1 MLVWITLQQVLILIT
16 LIFIGY
22 FFRKKGL
29 ITDHGRKVLASLLVN
44 LFSPCYAIMS
54 LSTIV
59 TINDLQKY
67 AILFAG
73 GIIFAIISVFV
84 AIPIAKLVGKD
95 RFHQNIYKYA
105 FAFGNVGY
113 FGYPLV
119 NAVFGAAA
127 RAQMIMFSI
136 PLNLASASYG
146 YHVLTDP
153 VSMDG
158 KLPEIKIPLRGK
170 LKRFFSIPMLSSIVG
185 VFLGLLSSGL
195 NFTISSIFT
204 DFFTMVGNCQS
215 VPAMLITGASLATM
229 PLKKLLSSMKAY
241 LVAML
246 RLLGLPLIISGFV
259 AIIFL
264 FGWHD
269 SNFMRVAFFAI
280 VSSAM
285 PVGMNVVIYPESI
298 GLDSSEGAKTC
309 FISYVLALICIPI
322 VFLILMKILT
332 VTF

>member
-1 MLVWITLQQVLILIT
+1 
-16 LIFIGY
+16 
-22 FFRKKGL
+22 
-29 ITDHGRKVLASLLVN
+29 
-44 LFSPCYAIMS
+44 
-54 LSTIV
+54 
-59 TINDLQKY
+59 
-67 AILFAG
+67 
-73 GIIFAIISVFV
+73 
-84 AIPIAKLVGKD
+84 
-95 RFHQNIYKYA
+95 
-105 FAFGNVGY
+105 
-113 FGYPLV
+113 
-119 NAVFGAAA
+119 
-127 RAQMIMFSI
+127 MIMFCI
-136 PLNLASASYG
+136 PLNLAIASYG
-146 YHVLTDP
+146 YYVLTDP

-158 KLPEIKIPLRGK
+158 KLPEIKIPLRWK

-195 NFTISSIFT
+195 NFTIPSIFT

-229 PLKKLLSSMKAY
+229 PLKKLFGSMKAY

-246 RLLGLPLIISGFV
+246 RLLGLPLIISCFV

-280 VSSAM
+280 VSLVM

-322 VFLILMKILT
+322 IIIRARKSPTKDAVL
-332 VTF
+332 